1 MRAMQVLAL
10 IFLALAVHRTATLAL
25 PLTAPAYMG
34 WSLEYDGGN
43 VAVSPDPFVL
53 LSADTRT
60 AVEKDPAANS
70 AFRQRL
76 DDRAVQL
83 RLFLIELA
91 GRLPELALMY
101 FAGVGLWRMSRPGT
115 RSALAGVPW
124 LMRAAAAGAALAI
137 VTPVIEAV
145 RTSLLLQEVVPDAGF
160 ELYVDVDTVLR
171 SLLFALAAWSAAWT
185 ISSGL
190 RARADLAEIV

>member
-1 MRAMQVLAL
+1 MQVIAL

-34 WSLEYDGGN
+34 WSLEYDGGQAT
-43 VAVSPDPFVL
+43 VAPDPFVL
-53 LSADTRT
+53 LSAATRT
-60 AVEKDPAANS
+60 AVERDPGANA
-70 AFRQRL
+70 AFRERL
-76 DDRAVQL
+76 NDWPVRL

-101 FAGVGLWRMSRPGT
+101 FIGIGLWRTSRPGT
-115 RSALAGVPW
+115 CSPLRGVPW

-137 VTPVIEAV
+137 LGPVIEAA
-145 RTSLLLQEVVPDAGF
+145 RTSLLLQGVVPGVGF
-160 ELYVDVDTVLR
+160 ELYVDFDTLLR
-171 SLLFALAAWSAAWT
+171 SLLFAAAAWSAAWT